1 MKVADTSPP
10 FSFSSICNLVS
21 IFMPARDFG
30 QGQEHLMERDHPSN
44 KQGCAQKIGVED
56 CTVDRKSLCEQEDR
70 RVEGLEEKIARLER
84 EISRHTQ
91 VEEALREGTERY
103 SALFD
108 RSLVCIYVQDFEG
121 NFLDA
126 NEACL
131 NLVGYTREEMRS
143 INFAALLDQ
152 DQLPIALETLEEI
165 LRTGRQENFSRYKVR
180 KKDGGFV
187 WVETEGSLIYREG
200 EPYGVQ
206 AIARD
211 ITEKKQAEES
221 LRESERRYRLLADN
235 ATDVI
240 WTRDMNL
247 RVTYVS
253 PSITSLRGYSVEEVM
268 AQALEEN
275 MTPASAELATRVFVE
290 ELALEASGEPVDLSR
305 SRTIEVELKCK
316 DGSTVW
322 TEVKMGLLRDR
333 DNQAQGILGI
343 IRDITER
350 KRAEDEL
357 REYREHLEELVTE
370 RTARLEHEIMERK
383 RVEEGIRRL
392 NAGLEHRVN
401 ERTAEL
407 EQALDELKRL
417 DELKDG
423 FLSSVSHEL
432 RTPLTSIRSFSEILL
447 QYDRENPETQREFLQ
462 IINTE
467 SERLTRLIND
477 LLDLSRIQAGGMV
490 WQDGPLSIREVI
502 EDVAKA
508 QHQLRE
514 EKSLQLKLD
523 ISPDLP
529 IVHADRDRIQQV
541 LTNLLGNAIKFSVE
555 GGEIRICGEP
565 VNGKGSGE
573 TPEWVRVSVSDQ
585 GIGIEEKDYEVIFD
599 RFHQIPTESS
609 KDKPKGTGLGL
620 PICKEVISHYGGDI
634 WVESEEGKGST
645 FSFVLPVAAVPD
657 RPAEHEVP
665 SPRQMPPARPS

>member
-1 MKVADTSPP
+1 MSKDPRSK
-10 FSFSSICNLVS
+10 S
-21 IFMPARDFG
+21 
-30 QGQEHLMERDHPSN
+30 
-44 KQGCAQKIGVED
+44 QGCDRRIGAED
-56 CTVDRKSLCEQEDR
+56 CSVDPNALCN
-70 RVEGLEEKIARLER
+70 
-84 EISRHTQ
+84 Q
-91 VEEALREGTERY
+91 VEKDLRERAERY
-103 SALFD
+103 STLFD
-108 RSLVCIYVQDFEG
+108 RSLVCIYVHDFEG

-131 NLVGYTREEMRS
+131 GLVGYTREEMLTLRFGS
-143 INFAALLDQ
+143 LLDR
-152 DQLPIALETLEEI
+152 DQLQIALQTLDEI
-165 LRTGRQENFSRYKVR
+165 LRRGRQERLSRYKVR

-187 WVETEGSLIYREG
+187 WVETEGSLIYRNG

-240 WTRDMNL
+240 WTRDMDL

-268 AQALEEN
+268 AQTLEEN

-290 ELALEASGEPVDLSR
+290 ELDREASGEALDPSK

-316 DGSTVW
+316 EGSTVW
-322 TEVKMGLLRDR
+322 TEVKMSFLRDR
-333 DNQAQGILGI
+333 DNRAQGILGI

-350 KRAEDEL
+350 KQAEDEL
-357 REYREHLEELVTE
+357 REHQEHLEELVEE
-370 RTARLEHEIMERK
+370 RTARLEHEITERK
-383 RVEEGIRRL
+383 RIEEGIRRL
-392 NAGLEHRVN
+392 NAGLEQRVN
-401 ERTAEL
+401 ERTAAL
-407 EQALDELKRL
+407 EKALDELKRL
-417 DELKDG
+417 DELKDA

-447 QYDRENPETQREFLQ
+447 QYDRENPETQKEFLQ

-490 WQDGPLSIREVI
+490 WQDGPLSIGEVI
-502 EDVAKA
+502 EDVARA

-514 EKSLQLKLD
+514 ERSLRLMLD

-529 IVHADRDRIQQV
+529 MIHADRDRIQQV
-541 LTNLLGNAIKFSVE
+541 LTNLLGNAIKFSHE
-555 GGEIRICGEP
+555 GGEIYIRAEP
-565 VNGKGSGE
+565 AEGRGSGD
-573 TPEWVRVSVSDQ
+573 TSAWIRVSVSDQ
-585 GIGIEEKDYEVIFD
+585 GVGIEEKDYEIIFD
-599 RFHQIPTESS
+599 KFHQIHTEHSS

-620 PICKEVISHYGGDI
+620 PICKEVIGHYGGDI

-645 FSFVLPVAAVPD
+645 FSFLLPVAAVPG
-657 RPAEHEVP
+657 RPAEHDLP
-665 SPRQMPPARPS
+665 SPGQTPPVRPS